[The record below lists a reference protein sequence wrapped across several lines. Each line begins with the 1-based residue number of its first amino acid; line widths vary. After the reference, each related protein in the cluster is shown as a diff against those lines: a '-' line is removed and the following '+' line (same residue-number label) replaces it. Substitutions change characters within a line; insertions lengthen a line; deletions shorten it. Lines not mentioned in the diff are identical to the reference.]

1 VIGVSA
7 TAITARPP
15 AGRPGTR
22 RPVPGDAP
30 GLLAL
35 AALVAAAFA
44 LAGLVPGIAA
54 GLWAM
59 ALGVAVAGP
68 VRALPG
74 GAAAAA
80 LGARPL
86 LRAGV
91 ALLGLQVAA
100 GELVALGPRGLVLAV
115 GVVAVTL
122 AVTVGAGRVLRV
134 PASLALLVASGSAI
148 CGASAVAA
156 TASAIGADD
165 EDAGYAVA
173 VVTLFGTLA
182 MVLVPVLATGP
193 LGLTGE
199 QAALWAGAS
208 IHEVAQVTG
217 AGGVLGGAALATAT
231 LVKLARVALLAP
243 TVALLARRAG
253 RGADGAG
260 GRGRSRAARPR
271 LRARVLRP
279 RRGAQRRA
287 ASRGGPR
294 RGPDRRDGAARGRLA
309 GLGLGIRPRAV
320 RAAGLRPLALGLVAC
335 VAVLTSGLAL
345 VAVL

>member
-1 VIGVSA
+1 MSA
-7 TAITARPP
+7 TAVIAGRPR
-15 AGRPGTR
+15 AGRPGAR
-22 RPVPGDAP
+22 RPGPGDVP

-59 ALGVAVAGP
+59 ALGAAVAGP

-86 LRAGV
+86 LRTGV

-100 GELVALGPRGLVLAV
+100 GDLVALGPRGLVLAV

-122 AVTVGAGRVLRV
+122 AVTAGAGRMLRV

-253 RGADGAG
+253 GGGAG
-260 GRGRSRAARPR
+260 GRGPAGPLVPGFVLAFCALVAVRSVVPLPDGFLDAARI
-271 LRARVLRP
+271 AATVLL
-279 RRGAQRRA
+279 A
-287 ASRGGPR
+287 AG
-294 RGPDRRDGAARGRLA
+294 LA
-309 GLGLGIRPRAV
+309 GLGLGIRPAAV

-335 VAVLTSGLAL
+335 VAVLTSGLGL
-345 VAVL
+345 VVVL

>member
-1 VIGVSA
+1 MSA
-7 TAITARPP
+7 TAVI
-15 AGRPGTR
+15 AGRPRADRPRLR
-22 RPVPGDAP
+22 RPGPGDAP

-59 ALGVAVAGP
+59 ALGVAAAGP

-74 GAAAAA
+74 GVAAAA

-86 LRAGV
+86 LRTGV

-122 AVTVGAGRVLRV
+122 AVTVGAGRVLGV
-134 PASLALLVASGSAI
+134 PASLGLLVASGSAI

-253 RGADGAG
+253 RGGAG
-260 GRGRSRAARPR
+260 VRARGAAGPLVPGFVLAFCALVAVRSVVPLPDGFLDAARI
-271 LRARVLRP
+271 AATVLL
-279 RRGAQRRA
+279 A
-287 ASRGGPR
+287 AG
-294 RGPDRRDGAARGRLA
+294 LA
-309 GLGLGIRPRAV
+309 GLGLGIRPAAV

-335 VAVLTSGLAL
+335 VAVLTSGLGL
-345 VAVL
+345 VVVL